1 MMRENPYRAAGTFV
15 GDSYVER
22 RADEELRQE
31 IEANQRY
38 PYIVAARQSGKST
51 LTDFD
56 IADIQFVTTAEGVG
70 GLGTPVFAA
79 PEQLEDAANSTELSD
94 VYGLGRLLYFLLL
107 ERSPGIQV
115 EADPSLDN
123 LRRFPTP
130 LVSVVRRA
138 TQVDP
143 AELERHETRW
153 ARVRAQAQ
161 RAWRWANRSRLALAM
176 FTMMTIGL
184 VLQWGV
190 ATRERARLNE
200 LTALIAQ
207 YEELRSRFDELEAK
221 RNDVDKDMAL
231 NVSMLRELSDLDT
244 TTVSPE
250 ERKSIL
256 SRMKR
261 INVQLA
267 RDAARQQDLKKEIS
281 DVEHQTKSIT
291 ARSSEL
297 RQRSSSPALWR

>member
-1 MMRENPYRAAGTFV
+1 VKPSNV
-15 GDSYVER
+15 VL
-22 RADEELRQE
+22 DEDGR
-31 IEANQRY
+31 
-38 PYIVAARQSGKST
+38 PT

-143 AELERHETRW
+143 ARRYPNVEDMIAELERHETRW